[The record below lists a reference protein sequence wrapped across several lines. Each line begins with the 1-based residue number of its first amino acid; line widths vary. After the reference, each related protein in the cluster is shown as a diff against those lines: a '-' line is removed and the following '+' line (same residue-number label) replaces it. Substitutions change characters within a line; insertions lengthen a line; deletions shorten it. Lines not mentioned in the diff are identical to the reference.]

1 MASLK
6 EVRVRIESIK
16 STQQITSAMKLVAA
30 SKLRRTQNAVQA
42 LAPYAR
48 KLREILGNLSSSLED
63 TEEAIYSVPRPA
75 EKVLLVAITSN
86 RGLCGPFNGNV
97 LKAVRQHIHD
107 HYEDINRKG
116 NLEIYAIGKK
126 GADFFRKNNYTLANS
141 NTEIFDKL
149 TFVNTTVIAEELMAA
164 YATKKYDRIEIIYNH
179 FKNAGQQVIT
189 NEQYLPISAL
199 PADKATGDKTN
210 VKSSVHADYIFEPEK
225 SVLVREL
232 IPRILKMQLYKTV
245 LDSYAAEHG
254 ARMTAMSQATENAK
268 DLLKQLQLS
277 YNKARQ
283 AAITKE
289 LLEIVSGAEALKG

>member
-1 MASLK
+1 MPSLK
-6 EVRVRIESIK
+6 EVRIRIESIK

-42 LAPYAR
+42 LAPYAA

-63 TEEAIYSVPRPA
+63 TDEAIYSATRPV
-75 EKVLLVAITSN
+75 EKVLLVVITSN

-97 LKAVRQHIHD
+97 IKATRQYIQE
-107 HYEDINRKG
+107 HYADVERKG
-116 NLEIYAIGKK
+116 NLDIYTLGKK
-126 GADFFRKNNYTLANS
+126 GSDFFRKNKYKVVNS
-141 NTEIFDKL
+141 NNAIFDAL
-149 TFVNTTVIAEELMAA
+149 TFANATAIAEELMEA
-164 YATKKYDRIEIIYNH
+164 YATKKYDRIDIIYNH
-179 FKNAGQQVIT
+179 FKNAGQQVLMT
-189 NEQYLPISAL
+189 EQYLPVA
-199 PADKATGDKTN
+199 PAQILKTGGKKDEKPK
-210 VKSSVHADYIFEPEK
+210 VLADYIFEPEK
-225 SVLVREL
+225 NVLVREL
-232 IPRILKMQLYKTV
+232 IPRILKMQLYKTI

-268 DLLKQLQLS
+268 ELLKQLQLS